1 MLLVVLLAL
10 LLIGG
15 ILTLLP
21 MMLLIYHLGRI
32 HDIVHKL
39 SHPCWTDED

>member
-1 MLLVVLLAL
+1 MLLVVLLDP

-21 MMLLIYHLGRI
+21 MMLQILLPRQNSLHSSETTTFLL
-32 HDIVHKL
+32 D
-39 SHPCWTDED
+39 

>member
-1 MLLVVLLAL
+1 MLLVVLLDP

-21 MMLLIYHLGRI
+21 MMLLI
-32 HDIVHKL
+32 L
-39 SHPCWTDED
+39 SPRQNSLHSSEITKFLLD